1 MTASILSKG
10 TASTPPEVSAPY
22 AMALLVPTR
31 SVKRGAAKH
40 AVMAIVGYL
49 PGGGP
54 GEGAQGVRRR

>member
-1 MTASILSKG
+1 
-10 TASTPPEVSAPY
+10 VSAPY